1 MRTEIELLASLKN
14 NRAERVRLLMQ
25 KDKEQLIKMI
35 EHMGHFDFA
44 DEDIQWLENKIK
56 QEA

>member
-1 MRTEIELLASLKN
+1 
-14 NRAERVRLLMQ
+14 MQ

-35 EHMGHFDFA
+35 ERMGHFDLA

>member
-35 EHMGHFDFA
+35 ERMGHFNLA